1 MCELVRDVDRCL
13 SSLPHFHVTHVFERH
28 KITSSAMSSVMNV
41 HIHVCI
47 LGRPLS
53 DQLTISEIE
62 LLCQHLPKLELHAH
76 LSGSVLE
83 STLRE
88 LCISSGQVMINAR
101 KMALC
106 GVVVGVWCGCVS
118 ESEQTLS
125 RCCLNI

>member
-1 MCELVRDVDRCL
+1 M
-13 SSLPHFHVTHVFERH
+13 THLFEQGMH
-28 KITSSAMSSVMNV
+28 TTTSSAMSSVMNA
-41 HIHVCI
+41 HIHVCV

-101 KMALC
+101 KMALW
-106 GVVVGVWCGCVS
+106 GVGVGVWCAVRFQG
-118 ESEQTLS
+118 SEQTLS